1 MILITPENYH
11 EYFVIEK
18 LNPAHRIED
27 FNSGNANEYT
37 LFLKIDALK
46 HQKTHISNTF
56 VLVER
61 ESMDIAA
68 YISLIADAVTLQDE
82 ERVQLLLP
90 EISFETLPALKIAKL
105 AVAERL
111 SRTYKRLGS
120 LMIDFS
126 RNIADQC
133 NERCIACRVLTVDA
147 DIEYDK
153 NLPLFYKK
161 NGFTALHSK
170 KYTKKTHTL
179 PMWTDI
185 YPFEKS
191 LL

>member
-1 MILITPENYH
+1 VILITPENYH

-18 LNPAHRIED
+18 LNPAHRIGD
-27 FNSGNANEYT
+27 FNGDNVNEYT
-37 LFLKIDALK
+37 LFLKQDALK
-46 HQKTHISNTF
+46 HQENHISNTF

-61 ESMDIAA
+61 DGLVIAA

-82 ERVQLLLP
+82 ERARLLLP

-105 AVAERL
+105 AVAGDL
-111 SRTYKRLGS
+111 GRTYNRLGS

-126 RNIADQC
+126 RSVADQC
-133 NERCIACRVLTVDA
+133 NERLIACRVLTADA

-153 NLPLFYKK
+153 NLPLFYEK

-170 KYTKKTHTL
+170 KYAQITHTL

-185 YPFEKS
+185 YPNVIPKP
-191 LL
+191 